1 MITAQAAGGP
11 HRLLRLGSVQREGK
25 ESVDSPLLLCEGL
38 TEFGKLPQAS
48 RQPLSSSQQEAD
60 VQTAVAHCRSLACFI
75 SGFTIHMLAL
85 SSSLPAG
92 DTGEVSSTSQPC
104 TSALSAPRCLSSG
117 SQGVSENALA
127 RIPEEL

>member
-11 HRLLRLGSVQREGK
+11 HRLLRPGSVQREGK
-25 ESVDSPLLLCEGL
+25 ESVDSPPLLCEGL

-75 SGFTIHMLAL
+75 SGFPIHMLAL
-85 SSSLPAG
+85 SSSLPG
-92 DTGEVSSTSQPC
+92 GGRWGGEFYLTALHISSVCSTLPE
-104 TSALSAPRCLSSG
+104 LWLLG
-117 SQGVSENALA
+117 SV
-127 RIPEEL
+127 